1 MVPNIEILKNVG
13 IQTTLEPIDFNYMRF
28 LKISYFM
35 LDRRKKVIEFCNNM
49 RVSKWWRIFYFWANS
64 YFKFYKHLIVTVYLC
79 TSVIRTRV
87 FTLYTIVLS
96 FYLFTEH
103 RKKKCVCIFSPCQSP
118 GSFWHFLG
126 QICPSKVW
134 GDAGKFLI
142 EEWILALYRYI
153 PFHPHLQ
160 RNPETH
166 TTFQSQFVCDTVCIH
181 FWHY

>member
-1 MVPNIEILKNVG
+1 LWASFLKWYYTPKINKKFPHVVSNIEILKNVG

-35 LDRRKKVIEFCNNM
+35 CWVIFGWTLTLSSINISLLQCICVLVWSVHVCSHYT
-49 RVSKWWRIFYFWANS
+49 RLFWA
-64 YFKFYKHLIVTVYLC
+64 
-79 TSVIRTRV
+79 
-87 FTLYTIVLS
+87 FTYS
-96 FYLFTEH
+96 QNTEY
-103 RKKKCVCIFSPCQSP
+103 KCVCIFSPCQSP

-142 EEWILALYRYI
+142 EEWILVLYRYI

-181 FWHY
+181 CWHY